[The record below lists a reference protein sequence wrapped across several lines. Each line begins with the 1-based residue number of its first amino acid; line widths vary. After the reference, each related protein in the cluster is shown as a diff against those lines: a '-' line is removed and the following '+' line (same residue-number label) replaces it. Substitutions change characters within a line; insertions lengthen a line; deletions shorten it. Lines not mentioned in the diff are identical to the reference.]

1 MTDLRVQPAPLA
13 VDVAILG
20 AGLSGG
26 LCVLAIA
33 EHAPQ
38 MRVALVE
45 QGAGLAGNHTWCCH
59 GSDLAMSA
67 GHAVGAWFRP
77 LVQHRWTQYKV
88 AFPDFARTMD
98 GDYLCI
104 PAESLQR
111 EVAGAMARP
120 GSHLL
125 LGERVQSATSHDVLL
140 ESGRSLQAKL
150 VIDARGSHAPK
161 GACGFQKFLGW
172 EIETDEA
179 APMLGRVPT
188 LMDARVQQLDGYR
201 FVYVL
206 PMSSTRFL
214 VEDTYFSR
222 DAVLDRETVSD
233 RLRKYLAGRAVQRYE
248 IVREES
254 GVLPMPWS
262 AGSDG
267 DESDSEPVAIGY
279 RAGLF
284 HPATGYSLAMAVKTA
299 DRIAR
304 SIGMSKFEALHALAS
319 QDVVD
324 LRAELATNLRFARAL
339 NFLAFRAIPGSW
351 LRSLVFSAVYRL
363 PPDLLQR
370 FYAAKTNPR
379 DRLALL
385 AAVARVRVRL
395 PRPRLEL
402 TTTHLNGETP

>member
-1 MTDLRVQPAPLA
+1 MTDLRMQPAPLD

-20 AGLSGG
+20 GGLSGG
-26 LCVLAIA
+26 LCALALT

-38 MRVALVE
+38 LRVALVE
-45 QGAGLAGNHTWCCH
+45 QDARLAGNHTWCCH
-59 GSDLAMSA
+59 GSDLAMST
-67 GHAVGAWFRP
+67 GKAVAAWFSP
-77 LVQHRWTQYKV
+77 LVQHRWTQYQV

-111 EVAGAMARP
+111 QVARAMARP
-120 GSHLL
+120 GTHLM
-125 LGERVQSATSHDVLL
+125 LGERVHSATSRDVLL
-140 ESGRSLQAKL
+140 ESGIQVEARL
-150 VIDARGSHAPK
+150 VLDARGSRTAK
-161 GACGFQKFLGW
+161 GACGYQKFLGW

-179 APMLGRVPT
+179 APALGHAPT

-206 PMSSTRFL
+206 PMSPTRFL
-214 VEDTYFSR
+214 VEDTYLSR
-222 DAVLDRETVSD
+222 QAVLDRETVSG

-262 AGSDG
+262 AGTDG
-267 DESDSEPVAIGY
+267 DEPASEPVALGY

-284 HPATGYSLAMAVKTA
+284 HPATGYSLAIAAQAA

-304 SIGMSKFEALHALAS
+304 SIGATQSESLHALATRA
-319 QDVVD
+319 VAD
-324 LRAELATNLRFARAL
+324 LQAELATNLRFARAL
-339 NFLAFRAIPGSW
+339 NFLAFRAIPGPW

-363 PPDLLQR
+363 PTDLLQR
-370 FYAAKTNPR
+370 FYAAQTTPH

-385 AAVARVRVRL
+385 GAVARL
-395 PRPRLEL
+395 PRPRLDL
-402 TTTHLNGETP
+402 TSTHLNGETP